1 MGFQYFNCFTDKKSN
16 REVHPGQYKRK
27 GRLKKMRERKRDRE
41 RFYGVTFGQ
50 LERLWAVAVHGND

>member
-1 MGFQYFNCFTDKKSN
+1 
-16 REVHPGQYKRK
+16 
-27 GRLKKMRERKRDRE
+27 MRERKRDRE